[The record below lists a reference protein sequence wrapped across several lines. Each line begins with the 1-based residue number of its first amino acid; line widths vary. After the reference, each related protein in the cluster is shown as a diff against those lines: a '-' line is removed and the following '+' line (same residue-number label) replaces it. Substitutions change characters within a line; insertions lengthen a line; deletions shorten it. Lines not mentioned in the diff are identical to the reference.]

1 MSYNEPIAIISD
13 PHANLKALNAV
24 LRDII
29 LNRGIRTIFCLGDVV
44 GYGANPVEVIDI
56 FRNGWKNPDDGKVY
70 KFAGISKG
78 NHDELAG
85 YLRQGAFT
93 VDSLTGM
100 LHIKKDAA
108 ETLDAAVKQMK
119 DMGEEGE
126 KRLDFLET
134 LSVDPLQIREDA
146 KGIHAFKNPFSGF
159 MTYPMDLWLAKR
171 YNIKDIEIIQDPKE
185 LFADPGIFDPETP
198 VHFIGHAHLP
208 YAYREDMQ
216 EEGVFLPT
224 RVDIGEKLAQHKQV
238 FVNRFYLKQGLKTL
252 VNVGSVGQSRFETE
266 EVLGRVK
273 KAGFEPVLPAYYV
286 VLYKNVIE
294 FIELYYAL
302 PQQK

>member
-1 MSYNEPIAIISD
+1 
-13 PHANLKALNAV
+13 
-24 LRDII
+24 
-29 LNRGIRTIFCLGDVV
+29 
-44 GYGANPVEVIDI
+44 
-56 FRNGWKNPDDGKVY
+56 
-70 KFAGISKG
+70 
-78 NHDELAG
+78 
-85 YLRQGAFT
+85 
-93 VDSLTGM
+93 
-100 LHIKKDAA
+100 
-108 ETLDAAVKQMK
+108 
-119 DMGEEGE
+119 
-126 KRLDFLET
+126 
-134 LSVDPLQIREDA
+134 
-146 KGIHAFKNPFSGF
+146 
-159 MTYPMDLWLAKR
+159 
-171 YNIKDIEIIQDPKE
+171 
-185 LFADPGIFDPETP
+185 
-198 VHFIGHAHLP
+198 
-208 YAYREDMQ
+208 MQ